1 MKENLTIAR
10 ALKEKN
16 RIASTI
22 AKNWKKISSFNSLL
36 KGAERPYDINVLL
49 KETLELTDELVTIK
63 RNIHDKSSPV
73 REKIFRLSEIKNI
86 ISKLEDIPTKD
97 GLGLVKNRG
106 YDVRDEMEATLKPT
120 DIDRLISEYQK
131 EIDSIQMELDI
142 FNFNTK
148 LG

>member
-63 RNIHDKSSPV
+63 RKIHDKSTPV

-86 ISKLEDIPTKD
+86 ISKLEEIPTKD
-97 GLGLVKNRG
+97 GLVKNRG

-120 DIDRLISEYQK
+120 DIDRLISEYQE